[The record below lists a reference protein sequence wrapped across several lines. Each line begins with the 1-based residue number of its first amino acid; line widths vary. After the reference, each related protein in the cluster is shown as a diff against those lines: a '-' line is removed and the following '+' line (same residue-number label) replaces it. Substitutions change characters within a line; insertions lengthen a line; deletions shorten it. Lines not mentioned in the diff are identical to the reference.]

1 MIVGTVN
8 GQSLMLR
15 KGVVAA
21 DTVDYL
27 EAQFVFVG
35 DAWDGLST
43 IKAIFKNDKTE
54 TAYVIPLTDGRI
66 RKEDHLNLSEGLW
79 EVHLVGSAYDGGE
92 LVERITTVQDYLR
105 VLPCGA
111 VDGEPLPKIPATDV
125 ERLEAAL
132 EQIRN
137 SVGGGETVAD
147 VSWVELAD
155 SGGRS
160 EFLLRV
166 TYTDGTTNDIQIPT
180 LDSQLKQIIHIGST
194 PPRMA
199 QVRELWFNT
208 TEKRLYICTDKQW
221 PYDEPIFEPV
231 VPEVN
236 EDTDDD
242 ALSPGN
248 AVMTTPQDLT
258 EEQKTQARENIG
270 AVGTDELTGAVA
282 GALTEA
288 KESGEFNG
296 KDGQDGKDGKDGQD
310 GKDYV
315 LTAADKT
322 EIAEQAAG
330 LVDTALLAIIGEVS
344 V

>member
-1 MIVGTVN
+1 MITGYVN
-8 GQSLMLR
+8 GQSLRLSAPA
-15 KGVVAA
+15 VSAS
-21 DTVDYL
+21 TVDYL
-27 EAQFVFVG
+27 EAQFIFRQR
-35 DAWDGLST
+35 DWDGMT
-43 IKAIFKNDKTE
+43 VIRAVFE
-54 TAYVIPLTDGRI
+54 QGEEAYAIPLTDGYI
-66 RKEDHLNLSEGLW
+66 RQEDHLNLSAGIW
-79 EVHLVGSAYDGGE
+79 SVHLVGSVYADGE
-92 LVERITTVQDYLR
+92 IVQRITTAPDYIT
-105 VLPCGA
+105 VMPCGD
-111 VDGEPLPKIPATDV
+111 VDGEPLPSIPATDV

-137 SVGGGETVAD
+137 SVGGGKTVAD
-147 VSWVELAD
+147 VSWVVTAD
-155 SGGRS
+155 SGGHDG
-160 EFLLRV
+160 FLLRV
-166 TYTDGTTNDIQIPT
+166 TYTDDTTNDIQIPT
-180 LDSQLKQIIHIGST
+180 LDSQLKQIVSIGST

-208 TEKRLYICTDKQW
+208 NEKRLYICTSKRQ

-248 AVMTTPQDLT
+248 TVLVTPQDLT

-282 GALTEA
+282 DALTAA
-288 KESGEFNG
+288 KESGEFN
-296 KDGQDGKDGKDGQD
+296 GKDGKDGQD

-330 LVDTALLAIIGEVS
+330 LVDMALLAIIGEVE
-344 V
+344 

>member
-1 MIVGTVN
+1 MRTSRPAEIDVRQSIRNAVGEIINAVP
-8 GQSLMLR
+8 QDVLQVL
-15 KGVVAA
+15 
-21 DTVDYL
+21 L
-27 EAQFVFVG
+27 
-35 DAWDGLST
+35 
-43 IKAIFKNDKTE
+43 
-54 TAYVIPLTDGRI
+54 
-66 RKEDHLNLSEGLW
+66 
-79 EVHLVGSAYDGGE
+79 
-92 LVERITTVQDYLR
+92 ERIDKM
-105 VLPCGA
+105 
-111 VDGEPLPKIPATDV
+111 EP
-125 ERLEAAL
+125 
-132 EQIRN
+132 
-137 SVGGGETVAD
+137 GGGGKTVAD
-147 VSWVELAD
+147 VAWVVTAD
-155 SGGRS
+155 SGGHDG
-160 EFLLRV
+160 FLLRV
-166 TYTDGTTNDIQIPT
+166 TYTDDTTNDIQIPT
-180 LDSQLKQIIHIGST
+180 LDSQLRQIIHMGST

-270 AVGTDELTGAVA
+270 AVGTDELTGALA

-315 LTAADKT
+315 LTDADKT

-330 LVDTALLAIIGEVS
+330 LVDAALLAIIGEVE
-344 V
+344 

>member
-1 MIVGTVN
+1 MITGYVN
-8 GQSLMLR
+8 GQSLRLSAPA
-15 KGVVAA
+15 VAA
-21 DTVDYL
+21 STVDYL
-27 EAQFVFVG
+27 EAQFIFRQR
-35 DAWDGLST
+35 DWDGLSV
-43 IKAIFKNDKTE
+43 IKAIFRSDAAGT
-54 TAYVIPLTDGRI
+54 TYAVPLTDGCI
-66 RKEDHLNLSEGLW
+66 RREDHLNLSAGIW
-79 EVHLVGSAYDGGE
+79 SVHLVGSAYKGGE
-92 LVERITTVQDYLR
+92 LVHRITTAPDCITVM
-105 VLPCGA
+105 PCGD
-111 VDGEPLPKIPATDV
+111 VDGEPLPSIPATDV

-137 SVGGGETVAD
+137 SVGGGKTVAD
-147 VSWVELAD
+147 VSWVEMAD

-166 TYTDGTTNDIQIPT
+166 TYTDDTTNDIQIPT

-194 PPRMA
+194 APRMA
-199 QVRELWFNT
+199 QVRELWYNT
-208 TEKRLYICTDKQW
+208 DEKMLYICTSKRQ

-248 AVMTTPQDLT
+248 TVMTTPQDLT
-258 EEQKTQARENIG
+258 VEQQTQARENIG
-270 AVGTDELTGAVA
+270 AVGTDELTGALA
-282 GALTEA
+282 DALTEA

-315 LTAADKT
+315 LTDADKT

-330 LVDTALLAIIGEVS
+330 LVDAALLAIIGEVE
-344 V
+344 